1 MEKFIKSCEK
11 MLDRMA
17 DMELEAIIEAL
28 SPLPPEIESLT
39 GDEVM
44 DLYVSQLQEGFVPE
58 A

>member
-11 MLDRMA
+11 MLDRIA

-39 GDEVM
+39 GDESM
-44 DLYVSQLQEGFVPE
+44 DVYVAQLQEGFVPD